1 MNNFKKLAVAV
12 GATLLGSSIALH
24 ANAWSFFKYK
34 PAPTN
39 DKTITEIVASSGN
52 GFDRRG
58 YDYDILLAA
67 VTAADLADTL
77 STPGLD
83 VSLLAPNDYAFIK
96 LARDFGYQGR
106 SESGAFDAIFNT
118 LVAVSGS
125 EANAIATLTN
135 ILLYHVLPSEK
146 TKLKIVFGGEQTTLL
161 EGASILPVGRTL
173 VDNDPEFLNPK
184 LNFWKKGRKASN
196 GIVHAINR
204 VLIPVDL
211 AAAGQGELPTITDV
225 VVASGGDFDDNTGD
239 FDILLNAIL
248 AADSLAGSGLASLL
262 GGDGQFTVFAPT
274 DAAFI
279 RLVNDLGIATS
290 DEAEAFDAI
299 AANLPGLTGLSL
311 GDALT
316 LVLTYHVN
324 AGDAAL
330 TLKDVLTSD
339 TVETA
344 ANITI
349 EPNGIS
355 LVDQDPDLSNPTLL
369 VRQGNILTSNGRIHP
384 ITRVLIPADL

>member
-1 MNNFKKLAVAV
+1 
-12 GATLLGSSIALH
+12 
-24 ANAWSFFKYK
+24 
-34 PAPTN
+34 
-39 DKTITEIVASSGN
+39 
-52 GFDRRG
+52 
-58 YDYDILLAA
+58 
-67 VTAADLADTL
+67 L

-349 EPNGIS
+349 EPKGIS